1 MDSPGFVTWFSIVA
15 TWSLWPLLVIDR
27 LCEAYACCLI
37 IFLCMHT
44 MTRPM
49 SVAGEVNLLTNN
61 FASFAAVL
69 SVVAM
74 VGLHV
79 AEWTIMPPIHLPDL
93 FPVLWSLL
101 GCGLFC
107 ISYMATI
114 LAMATKY
121 NST

>member
-1 MDSPGFVTWFSIVA
+1 
-15 TWSLWPLLVIDR
+15 
-27 LCEAYACCLI
+27 
-37 IFLCMHT
+37 
-44 MTRPM
+44 M

-114 LAMATKY
+114 LAMTTKY
-121 NST
+121 NSTS